1 MGRRLDRPMPL
12 AAIAGSEKDDA
23 GRRTVQPSYSPVLT
37 LSEAIRL
44 SLADDITSG
53 RLQPGTEVD
62 EQSIGERFGASRTP
76 VREALR
82 QLASTGLVSL
92 EPRRGA
98 RVAMLT
104 VDRLSEMFEVMA
116 ETEALCAQFATN
128 RATGAERV
136 ALRALHEQSRELVE
150 GRHVHRYDEHN
161 KVFHLAIYAA
171 THNAFL
177 AEHAAALRLRLSP
190 FRRAQFQGLD
200 RLRQSFEEHA
210 SLLQQIMRGDGEEA
224 SRVMRAHMLIAGAEY
239 LSVSPRRQSPD
250 TLAH

>member
-1 MGRRLDRPMPL
+1 MPMPV
-12 AAIAGSEKDDA
+12 ATTNGEAKDTA
-23 GRRTVQPSYSPVLT
+23 RKQIVQPASTPAPT

-53 RLQPGTEVD
+53 RLPPGTEVD

-82 QLASTGLVSL
+82 QLASAGLVSL

-116 ETEALCAQFATN
+116 ETEALCTRLAIN
-128 RATGAERV
+128 RMTGAERV
-136 ALRALHEQSRELVE
+136 ALGALHERSREAVE
-150 GRHVHRYDEHN
+150 GRHVHRYNEHN
-161 KVFHLAIYAA
+161 KDFHLAIYAG

-177 AEHAAALRLRLSP
+177 AEQAAGLRLRLSP
-190 FRRAQFQGLD
+190 FRRAQFQGPD
-200 RLRQSFEEHA
+200 RLRQSFEEHTI
-210 SLLQQIMRGDGEEA
+210 LLQQMLRGDGEEA
-224 SRVMRAHMLIAGAEY
+224 SRIMRAHMLTAGAEY
-239 LSVSPRRQSPD
+239 LSVSFRE
-250 TLAH
+250 

>member
-1 MGRRLDRPMPL
+1 MPMPL
-12 AAIAGSEKDDA
+12 ATIAGDAKDDA
-23 GRRTVQPSYSPVLT
+23 GRRTVQPASTPAPT

-53 RLQPGTEVD
+53 RLLPGTEVD

-116 ETEALCAQFATN
+116 ETEALCAQLATN

-136 ALRALHEQSRELVE
+136 ALRASHEQSCELVE

-161 KVFHLAIYAA
+161 KAFHLAIYDA

-177 AEHAAALRLRLSP
+177 AEHAAGLRLRLSP
-190 FRRAQFQGLD
+190 FRRAQFQGPD

-210 SLLQQIMRGDGEEA
+210 SLLQQMMRGDGEEA
-224 SRVMRAHMLIAGAEY
+224 SRVMRAHMLTAGAEY
-239 LSVSPRRQSPD
+239 LSVSPRR
-250 TLAH
+250 

>member
-1 MGRRLDRPMPL
+1 M
-12 AAIAGSEKDDA
+12 DA
-23 GRRTVQPSYSPVLT
+23 RGPQWTT
-37 LSEAIRL
+37 L

-53 RLQPGTEVD
+53 RLPPGAEVD

-82 QLASTGLVSL
+82 QLASTGFVSL

-116 ETEALCAQFATN
+116 ETEALCAQLTTN

-136 ALRALHEQSRELVE
+136 ALRALHERSRELVE
-150 GRHVHRYDEHN
+150 GHQVHRYDEHN
-161 KVFHLAIYAA
+161 RDFRLAIYAG

-177 AEHAAALRLRLSP
+177 AEHAAGLRLRLSP
-190 FRRAQFQGLD
+190 FRRAQFGGKD

-210 SLLQQIMRGDGEEA
+210 SLLAQMMRGDGEEA
-224 SRVMRAHMLIAGAEY
+224 SRVMRAHMLTAGSEY
-239 LSVSPRRQSPD
+239 LSVSPQEPGAAASVRPRPP
-250 TLAH
+250 